1 MLAALL
7 SPRPPTFLALNE
19 PETSLHPALLE
30 PLARLIAAAAKRT
43 QVWVVTHSEPLAE
56 HLARIAGCVPRRVS
70 MINGETRI
78 AGLSLIGR
86 FADEEEEE
94 DA

>member
-1 MLAALL
+1 MIVRA
-7 SPRPPTFLALNE
+7 SE
-19 PETSLHPALLE
+19 
-30 PLARLIAAAAKRT
+30 RT
-43 QVWVVTHSEPLAE
+43 QIWVVTHSEPLAE
-56 HLARIAGCVPRRVS
+56 HLARIAGCVPRRVA